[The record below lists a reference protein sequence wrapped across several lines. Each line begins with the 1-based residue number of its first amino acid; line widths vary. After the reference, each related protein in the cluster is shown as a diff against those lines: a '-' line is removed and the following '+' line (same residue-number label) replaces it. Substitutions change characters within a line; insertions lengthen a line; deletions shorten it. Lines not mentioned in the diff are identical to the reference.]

1 MRLDRKAVLDR
12 TANFIDRIN
21 TVAGYVA
28 GALTYLLL
36 AAVILH
42 VVLRYGFSLNL
53 TQLEEVHWHLY
64 GAAFLLGLGYAY
76 LHDAHVRIDLFYE
89 RIGARTKAWIEV
101 LGIVFLLLPFCL
113 VISYFA
119 AEFFWQSWSV
129 GEVADQIGGLPARYI
144 LKFVLLAAIVLLG
157 LQALSALIRAV
168 LVLTH
173 PKSK

>member
-1 MRLDRKAVLDR
+1 MRLDRTAVLNR
-12 TANFIDRIN
+12 TASFIDRVN

-42 VVLRYGFSLNL
+42 VILRYGFNLNL

-64 GAAFLLGLGYAY
+64 AAAFLLGLGYAY

-89 RIGARTKAWIEV
+89 RARSRTKAWIEV

-113 VISYFA
+113 VIGYFS

-129 GEVADQIGGLPARYI
+129 GEVADQIGGLPARYV
-144 LKFVLLAAIVLLG
+144 LKFVLFVAILLLG
-157 LQALSALIRAV
+157 LQALSALLRAV
-168 LVLTH
+168 VILAH
-173 PKSK
+173 PTSK